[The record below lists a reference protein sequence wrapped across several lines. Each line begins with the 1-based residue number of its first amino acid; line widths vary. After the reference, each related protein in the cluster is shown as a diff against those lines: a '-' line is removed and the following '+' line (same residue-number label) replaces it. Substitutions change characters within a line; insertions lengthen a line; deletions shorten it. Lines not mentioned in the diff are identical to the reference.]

1 MTKYEYVKQ
10 EIECLNESDL
20 MELYNEFAMDTHYE
34 LVYRNDQ
41 ETIIEYFN
49 NNLRKYFEEF
59 VNNSKY
65 RIKDHYFIFDGY
77 GHVKSFNFLDCGL
90 DLDAVVNWID
100 DNDLYDKYEHL
111 FGYYEDCEEEEEE

>member
-10 EIECLNESDL
+10 EIECLKENDL

-41 ETIIEYFN
+41 ETLIEYCN
-49 NNLRKYFEEF
+49 NNLRKYFELLCRP
-59 VNNSKY
+59 KY
-65 RIKDHYFIFDGY
+65 NDKHRYFIFDGY
-77 GHVKSFNFLDCGL
+77 GHIKTFNYLECGL